1 MAGASGGRYDGVA
14 RALHWL
20 IGAALIAQIVFGVM
34 LDDLAPRGTPARAGV
49 INLHKSLGMVLG
61 VLIVLRLV
69 WRLKHKPPAWPLSMG
84 AAQRAAANWGHRAL
98 YAVML
103 LLPTAGYI
111 ASNFSKHGVKFFG
124 VALKPWGP
132 DLPAVYKA
140 FNTLHEVLAWVL
152 VALIVGHIALALKHA
167 FIDRDGLLARMSPF
181 NSRG

>member
-1 MAGASGGRYDGVA
+1 
-14 RALHWL
+14 
-20 IGAALIAQIVFGVM
+20 
-34 LDDLAPRGTPARAGV
+34 
-49 INLHKSLGMVLG
+49 
-61 VLIVLRLV
+61 
-69 WRLKHKPPAWPLSMG
+69 
-84 AAQRAAANWGHRAL
+84 
-98 YAVML
+98 ML